1 MFEMYVFVLEWYE
14 YIIQNEL
21 DNLLGKKLTILLKK
35 FFC

>member
-14 YIIQNEL
+14 YTIQSEL
-21 DNLLGKKLTILLKK
+21 DNLLGKKLTILLKT